1 MIHCLRCRYQI
12 DFISCRSLPGNNCS
26 IFVLLFCYLLF
37 IIDDCWDF
45 YFYMPA
51 IFWNKLEFFVTVPF
65 LAYSFWW
72 HTASGSL
79 LKTEPDH
86 VWNNWEREN
95 NIKGKQASKR
105 PKELQQKTCMRPMH
119 ELRGVSKWKIRSP
132 VSAMASISFFLP
144 SCRRLCRVL
153 CRVFSRA
160 FFVDFLGDFFPAFL
174 PSFYQLF
181 VAFLWTF

>member
-1 MIHCLRCRYQI
+1 M
-12 DFISCRSLPGNNCS
+12 G
-26 IFVLLFCYLLF
+26 
-37 IIDDCWDF
+37 
-45 YFYMPA
+45 
-51 IFWNKLEFFVTVPF
+51 VPP
-65 LAYSFWW
+65 SPQ
-72 HTASGSL
+72 ASGSL

-160 FFVDFLGDFFPAFL
+160 FFGDFFPAFL

-181 VAFLWTF
+181 CRLFVDFLVKIFVESYAALSIWVSKFRFFRSQNGRLCISYCIRSQYLD